1 MCVATANEEG
11 SSLNLRDTWQLFTI
25 VEAVVP
31 NNVTLEWTKL
41 SKWHEEV
48 LVGYVVADYL
58 FA

>member
-1 MCVATANEEG
+1 MCVAAANEEA
-11 SSLNLRDTWQLFTI
+11 SSLNVRDTWQLFTT
-25 VEAVVP
+25 VEAVVA

-48 LVGYVVADYL
+48 LVAYVVADYL